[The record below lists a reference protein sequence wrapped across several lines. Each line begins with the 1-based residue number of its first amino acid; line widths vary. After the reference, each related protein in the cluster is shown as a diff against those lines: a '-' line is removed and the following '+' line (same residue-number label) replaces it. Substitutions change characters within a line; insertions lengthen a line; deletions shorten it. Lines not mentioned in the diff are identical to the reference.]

1 MDRTYKRGNSLKK
14 VFSIV
19 GFVLSLLIFLLAIL
33 VAVSAIIAKKNNK
46 PISIF
51 SCYFSIV
58 ASPSMEPEILV
69 GDFVAIKSCDI
80 SEVTVGQNIVYVSI
94 DTSSAIYGER
104 VIHRVKEVGEDDE
117 GIYLITYGINN
128 DVDDAY
134 PVRADNFVGREL
146 FHSTAIG
153 KVYSFFSK
161 IENWIFLIVLIVV
174 LCVIV
179 KITKK
184 LVVYIKEAKIEGSDK
199 DGD

>member
-1 MDRTYKRGNSLKK
+1 MTDRTSKGLKK
-14 VFSIV
+14 ALSIASL
-19 GFVLSLLIFLLAIL
+19 VLSVLVFALAVVVSIS
-33 VAVSAIIAKKNNK
+33 AVIAKKQNK

-58 ASPSMEPEILV
+58 ASPSMEPEIMV

-80 SEVTVGQNIVYVSI
+80 TDVSVGQNIVYVSI
-94 DTSSAIYGER
+94 DPTSAIYGER
-104 VIHRVKEVGEDDE
+104 VIHRIREIGEDE
-117 GIYLITYGINN
+117 QGIYLITYGINN
-128 DVDDAY
+128 TVDDTY
-134 PVRADNFVGREL
+134 PVRADNFVGKEL

-184 LVVYIKEAKIEGSDK
+184 LICYVKEAKSEK
-199 DGD
+199 